1 MGRTRR
7 AATETVRRKRRGK
20 VPPVRNSRRRIAH
33 DPFEV
38 AMIVIAS
45 LVLLA
50 MAIFLGPKEFR
61 AAAAPSAAAEALTKN

>member
-1 MGRTRR
+1 
-7 AATETVRRKRRGK
+7 
-20 VPPVRNSRRRIAH
+20 
-33 DPFEV
+33 
-38 AMIVIAS
+38 MIVIAS